1 MPQGMLFS
9 RNDRIHLLRYLCNA
23 LKFVAMHTAVFDL
36 TEPLPN
42 LRSFGFT
49 FVSQL
54 VSQSV
59 SLSVCLSFCFCLFV
73 PVYLF
78 VCLSLCVGVPLTVC
92 LSFLGLFLSVTNLYR
107 KLFSTLLIFRIVGH
121 NG

>member
-23 LKFVAMHTAVFDL
+23 LKFVAMDTAVFDL

-49 FVSQL
+49 FVSQ
-54 VSQSV
+54 SV
-59 SLSVCLSFCFCLFV
+59 SLSVCLSVFLSV
-73 PVYLF
+73 F
-78 VCLSLCVGVPLTVC
+78 VCLCLSICLSVNLCVWV
-92 LSFLGLFLSVTNLYR
+92 SV
-107 KLFSTLLIFRIVGH
+107 
-121 NG
+121 